1 MKRVIVLPDAGNY
14 SGMMRQLLARLL
26 LLVAVLLMPFG
37 MTPAAAMAHEQHS
50 AAAAMPAGHCP
61 EQAPRPGGKAGF
73 IECTMVCSAALP
85 ASDLKR
91 HEPRLIVCVPVEAA
105 AARQLHGLHPDT
117 ATPPPRRS

>member
-1 MKRVIVLPDAGNY
+1 MTRVIVLPDAGNY
-14 SGMMRQLLARLL
+14 SGVMRQMLARLL